1 MGTISSLR
9 SRGAAGADRNVDRLA
24 ASKGPTSLT
33 GEHRAMLLVLPVII
47 GFIIVVIELTR

>member
-9 SRGAAGADRNVDRLA
+9 SRGAAGAERNVDRLA
-24 ASKGPTSLT
+24 ASKGSTSLT
-33 GEHRAMLLVLPVII
+33 GGHRAMLLLLPVII